1 MAYQVRNARFAVVA
15 TFAMCGFNFANWAS
29 RLPVVKAE
37 LGLSGGDLAILLL
50 FVSGGSLTAIPLAG
64 VLTDRWGTRQVVGS
78 MAVVMTLGLAGAVS
92 AVALGTTIMAAIS
105 LYIMGLG
112 MGTWDV
118 AMNVEGAIVEH
129 ELQKSVMAQFH
140 AAWSMGTVAGAG
152 VGAIMAATGVPIN
165 WHLYGILI
173 VSLSIVLYAV
183 RHYLP
188 PEARLEMGAEQTAEA
203 VDASQTAD
211 AAPNTG
217 AASGTP
223 ATATDATSG
232 APATSHAPTSATDAT
247 SSAPIT
253 GTAPEAPAKHRSPW
267 LEARTLLIGLLVLAA
282 TLTEGAANDW
292 IAVAV
297 ESEMTPDLTER
308 ASETVGAISL
318 GVFLTAM
325 TAMRLFGNGL
335 LDRRGRVFVLRLSA
349 ACGVIGLL
357 LFGLSP
363 WFYLAVVGIALWG
376 LGSALGFPVG
386 MSAASDDPLRAARR
400 VAVVAAIGYT
410 AFLAGPPLVGFVAD
424 HLGYRNSL
432 LLIAIP
438 MAIGFVI
445 AAKAAPLP
453 GSRTALHE
461 EALRNNARERSVK
474 S

>member
-78 MAVVMTLGLAGAVS
+78 MAVMMTLGLAGAVS

-165 WHLYGILI
+165 LHLYGILI

-188 PEARLEMGAEQTAEA
+188 PEARLKMGAEQTAEA
-203 VDASQTAD
+203 VDASQTAE
-211 AAPNTG
+211 AGANTV
-217 AASGTP
+217 
-223 ATATDATSG
+223 ATDAT
-232 APATSHAPTSATDAT
+232 A
-247 SSAPIT
+247 SAPIT
-253 GTAPEAPAKHRSPW
+253 GTAPQAPAKHRSPW
-267 LEARTLLIGLLVLAA
+267 LETRTLLIGLLVLAA

>member
-78 MAVVMTLGLAGAVS
+78 MAVVMTLGLAGAVT

-165 WHLYGILI
+165 LHLYGILI

-188 PEARLEMGAEQTAEA
+188 PEARLKMGAEQAAEA
-203 VDASQTAD
+203 VEASQTAE
-211 AAPNTG
+211 AEANTV
-217 AASGTP
+217 
-223 ATATDATSG
+223 ATDATSRT
-232 APATSHAPTSATDAT
+232 PAT

>member
-15 TFAMCGFNFANWAS
+15 TFAMCGFNFANWAA

-64 VLTDRWGTRQVVGS
+64 VLTDRWGTRRVVGS

-92 AVALGTTIMAAIS
+92 AVALGTTVMAAIS

-165 WHLYGILI
+165 LHLYGILI

-188 PEARLEMGAEQTAEA
+188 PEARLKMGAEQAAEA
-203 VDASQTAD
+203 VDASQTAEAGANTVAPD
-211 AAPNTG
+211 AS
-217 AASGTP
+217 SGTSV
-223 ATATDATSG
+223 TAADSSSRT
-232 APATSHAPTSATDAT
+232 PAT

-325 TAMRLFGNGL
+325 TAMRLFGTG
-335 LDRRGRVFVLRLSA
+335 VLRSEE
-349 ACGVIGLL
+349 
-357 LFGLSP
+357 
-363 WFYLAVVGIALWG
+363 
-376 LGSALGFPVG
+376 
-386 MSAASDDPLRAARR
+386 RR
-400 VAVVAAIGYT
+400 VG
-410 AFLAGPPLVGFVAD
+410 
-424 HLGYRNSL
+424 R
-432 LLIAIP
+432 
-438 MAIGFVI
+438 
-445 AAKAAPLP
+445 
-453 GSRTALHE
+453 
-461 EALRNNARERSVK
+461 
-474 S
+474 

>member
-15 TFAMCGFNFANWAS
+15 TFAMCGFNFANWAA

-64 VLTDRWGTRQVVGS
+64 VLTDRWGTRRVVGS

-92 AVALGTTIMAAIS
+92 AVALGTTVMAAIS

-165 WHLYGILI
+165 LHLYGILI

-188 PEARLEMGAEQTAEA
+188 PEARLKMGAEQAAEA
-203 VDASQTAD
+203 VEASQTAE
-211 AAPNTG
+211 AEANTV
-217 AASGTP
+217 
-223 ATATDATSG
+223 ATDATSG
-232 APATSHAPTSATDAT
+232 TPASSSTPAATDA
-247 SSAPIT
+247 SAPIT